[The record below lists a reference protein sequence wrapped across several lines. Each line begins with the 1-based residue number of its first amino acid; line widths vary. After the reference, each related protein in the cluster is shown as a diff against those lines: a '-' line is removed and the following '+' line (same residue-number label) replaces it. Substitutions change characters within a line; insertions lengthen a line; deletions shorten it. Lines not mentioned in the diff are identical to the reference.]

1 MNRWLAFVCFMLPY
15 AIFCIVLM
23 CAVCGRMNHRGERS

>member
-1 MNRWLAFVCFMLPY
+1 VNPWLALAAVIIPY

-23 CAVCGRMNHRGERS
+23 CAVCGRMNERR